1 MDVVIFLR
9 SIDCNPDPRVQKY
22 IDFLDSEGRN
32 SHIICWDRSMRCSDD
47 HGHTYYKRLAKFGTG
62 LRNMSGILGFNMF
75 LFKKLYQYRKTYKV
89 IHACDFDTVLPA
101 LFFKVFFKK
110 KIIYDIFD
118 WFIDSRNCSSRFIK
132 SAILFLEKIS
142 LKLSD
147 VVIICDERRREQ
159 LNYKPK
165 NLWILPNIPQIKIND
180 YTIPEYVDPNKLYL
194 AYVGILSDDRGL
206 DKILKCVSG
215 YQNVV
220 LNIAGFGLLSDLTK
234 GYGEKYSNIHYH
246 GTVPYSSGIE
256 IMRQAD
262 IIIATYEKKSVNNI
276 YAAPN
281 KYYEGLFLG
290 KPILTTENTIIADST
305 LYYQTGFVIGEELS
319 DYESFFSDIKSLKE
333 HCLAYGKNAKQLW
346 NNKYA
351 NYVEN
356 FMREKYMKF
365 IQLSYRN

>member
-32 SHIICWDRSMRCSDD
+32 SHIICWDRSMHCSDD

-89 IHACDFDTVLPA
+89 IHACDFGTVLPA

-118 WFIDSRNCSSRFIK
+118 WFIDSRNCSNRFIK
-132 SAILFLEKIS
+132 SVILFLEKIS

-165 NLWILPNIPQIKIND
+165 HLWILPNIPQIKIND
-180 YTIPEYVDPNKLYL
+180 YTISEYVDPNKLYL

-220 LNIAGFGLLSDLTK
+220 LNIPDFT
-234 GYGEKYSNIHYH
+234 
-246 GTVPYSSGIE
+246 PY
-256 IMRQAD
+256 R
-262 IIIATYEKKSVNNI
+262 YK
-276 YAAPN
+276 
-281 KYYEGLFLG
+281 
-290 KPILTTENTIIADST
+290 
-305 LYYQTGFVIGEELS
+305 
-319 DYESFFSDIKSLKE
+319 
-333 HCLAYGKNAKQLW
+333 
-346 NNKYA
+346 
-351 NYVEN
+351 
-356 FMREKYMKF
+356 
-365 IQLSYRN
+365 